1 MWFLLAASLIWGFS
15 FGIIGQILS
24 DLPSAWTSAVR
35 LAVAGITFAPFVR
48 RTGYRQVVSLLAVG
62 ALQFGLMYWAY
73 MASFRYL
80 QSYEVVLFTVT
91 TPLFVTVLNDLM
103 ERRFYG
109 VNHLAALLAVVGA
122 CAIKWQGTPGN
133 MAWVGVLLVQLS
145 NLCFAAGQLG
155 YRACFKSGER
165 LRDRDVMFWLYL
177 GGFAIMLPLA
187 ASQKPAAVSDPQ
199 ITALLYLGIVAS
211 GVGFFLWNTGARRV
225 QPLVL
230 AVANNLKIP
239 LAVAISLLFFGERA
253 NLLGLLAGSV
263 MILAAFLPSR
273 LPARRAAEQKKLPQ
287 TQ

>member
-1 MWFLLAASLIWGFS
+1 MWFLVAASIIWGFS
-15 FGIIGQILS
+15 FGIIGQTLS

-48 RTGYRQVVSLLAVG
+48 RTGHRLALSLIAVG

-91 TPLFVTVLNDLM
+91 TPLFVTILNDLM

-109 VNHLAALLAVVGA
+109 INHLAALLAVVGA
-122 CAIKWQGTPGN
+122 CAVKWQGKPGN
-133 MAWVGVLLVQLS
+133 MAWLGVLLVQFS

-155 YRACFKSGER
+155 YRACFKISGH
-165 LRDRDVMFWLYL
+165 LRDHNVMFWPYL
-177 GGFAIMLPLA
+177 GGFVVMLPLA
-187 ASQKPAAVSDPQ
+187 AHQKPAAVSDVQ

-211 GVGFFLWNTGARRV
+211 GVGFFLWNAGARRV
-225 QPLVL
+225 QPLAL

-239 LAVAISLLFFGERA
+239 LAVTISLLFFGERV
-253 NLLGLLAGSV
+253 NLVSLLAGSLL
-263 MILAAFLPSR
+263 ILAAL
-273 LPARRAAEQKKLPQ
+273 LPARRTSHLPVRQ
-287 TQ
+287 ENEP